1 MLSVVAKRGPAPP
14 VQKDPEQAWL
24 PLADSV
30 PAAALVAAL
39 GAAPAAVLAV
49 VLAVAAQLGREP
61 FGLQERRRLC
71 WFSLCR
77 ELVAE

>member
-61 FGLQERRRLC
+61 FGLQERKVVLVFFVSRARR
-71 WFSLCR
+71 
-77 ELVAE
+77 